1 MLTPSNSLGGPDA
14 QNQHHT
20 HPLAKS
26 PNPSYTHPMR
36 VLAIE
41 TSCDETATAVVDIP
55 ARRILAQ
62 TIYSQIPEHAPY
74 GGVVPE
80 IASRA
85 HLERLPHLTAQ
96 TLQQSGLGW
105 SDIDAIAA
113 TVGPGL
119 TTALVVGATFAK
131 TLAVGLGKPFLAA
144 NHIEGHSLSPLLA
157 DDSAPLAAAF
167 LQKGEPYLLLLVT
180 GGHCQLVHVQGVGRY
195 VTLGTTLDDAVGE
208 CFDKVGKLLHLPH
221 PAGPAIEK
229 LALSGNPKAITLPH
243 PKTGNPLAFS
253 FSGLK
258 TAVRELLTKQPD
270 LPPADVAASFQHT
283 VATLLARKTATAI
296 AQTGIRHVV
305 VAGGVAANQTIRQ
318 ALVNVCAEAGTTFTA
333 PPLILC
339 TDNAAMIAYA
349 AGLRHL
355 HGLNTGD
362 LTTRVLPRWPLED
375 MAPPTS

>member
-1 MLTPSNSLGGPDA
+1 
-14 QNQHHT
+14 
-20 HPLAKS
+20 
-26 PNPSYTHPMR
+26 MR
-36 VLAIE
+36 VFAIE

-62 TIYSQIPEHAPY
+62 HIYSQIPEHTPY

-85 HLERLPHLTAQ
+85 HLERLPHLAAQ
-96 TLQQSGLGW
+96 TLQASGLQW
-105 SDIDAIAA
+105 ADIDAITA

-119 TTALVVGATFAK
+119 TTALVVGSTFAK

-157 DDSAPLAAAF
+157 DNSQPLADAF
-167 LQKGEPYLLLLVT
+167 LVHNQPYLLLLVT
-180 GGHCQLVHVQGVGRY
+180 GGHCQLVHVQGVGHY
-195 VTLGTTLDDAVGE
+195 TTLGGTLDDAVGE
-208 CFDKVGKLLHLPH
+208 CFDKVGKLLGLPH
-221 PAGPAIEK
+221 PAGPAIEQ
-229 LALSGNPKAITLPH
+229 LAKQGNPKAITLPH
-243 PKTGNPLAFS
+243 PKTENPLAFS

-258 TAVRELLTKQPD
+258 TAVRELVTKQPD
-270 LPPADVAASFQHT
+270 LPHADVAASFQHT
-283 VATLLARKTATAI
+283 VATLLARKTAAAI

-318 ALVNVCAEAGTTFTA
+318 ALVKVCEEAGTTFTA

-349 AGLRHL
+349 AGLRHMQ
-355 HGLNTGD
+355 GLNTGD

-375 MAPPTS
+375 MAPAS